1 MPLILL
7 RSQFATYAAQCRS
20 RRAEALRGRKAG
32 GTCRYLSTPFSTP
45 FPLAASHPPRL
56 PPPLLRIR
64 CLIAN
69 LTQDRDSTFPPFVAA
84 GPAPVADPLAAR
96 HNGPRPESIPVY
108 AQRTDNSILSVNPLF
123 HTAKGCAAPSA
134 RAAIISLE
142 YVPLSVSRSVFVS
155 LFGALV
161 LVSLAQGH
169 FPVSSYL
176 SSPSPLA
183 SFPPASRQFS
193 LFVSQYSS
201 PLVPSRLLAP
211 ALAFPLLASQLCPL
225 SPSSP
230 SIPLSF
236 LPLSYLSS
244 FPFNGTVSRPS
255 PLALSP
261 FSRLRVPALLCL
273 SSHSPLLLYPHA
285 PVE

>member
-45 FPLAASHPPRL
+45 FPLAASYPRL
-56 PPPLLRIR
+56 PPPLLLIR
-64 CLIAN
+64 CLITN

-142 YVPLSVSRSVFVS
+142 YVPLSVSRSLS
-155 LFGALV
+155 LSSVLLSWYLLPRVIFLSLPISRHRHLWPLSLRPPASSLSLSPNILHHSSL
-161 LVSLAQGH
+161 LVSLPLH
-169 FPVSSYL
+169 WRSL
-176 SSPSPLA
+176 SSPLNCVLSLPL
-183 SFPPASRQFS
+183 
-193 LFVSQYSS
+193 
-201 PLVPSRLLAP
+201 
-211 ALAFPLLASQLCPL
+211 
-225 SPSSP
+225 
-230 SIPLSF
+230 
-236 LPLSYLSS
+236 LPLSLYHFSHSLTSPPS
-244 FPFNGTVSRPS
+244 HSMVPS
-255 PLALSP
+255 PVLHLS
-261 FSRLRVPALLCL
+261 LCPPSL
-273 SSHSPLLLYPHA
+273 GSVSPLCYASPPTRLFSSILMLPSSD
-285 PVE
+285 